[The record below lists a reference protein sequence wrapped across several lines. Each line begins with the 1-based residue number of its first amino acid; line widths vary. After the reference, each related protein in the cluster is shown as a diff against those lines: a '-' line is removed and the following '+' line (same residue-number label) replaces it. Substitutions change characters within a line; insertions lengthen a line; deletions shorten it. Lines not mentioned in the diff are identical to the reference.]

1 MVIKVI
7 IIYQHL
13 KSKRKWKKRDILVN
27 DAQSQSRFKLHT
39 DVETFGELK
48 ELLLEKGINLDN
60 VTVTEG
66 ISKTSFVSDGSLL
79 PKDQLYKGRKTNE
92 LLILI
97 TPNKKI
103 KLGLSRQDVLKHIKN
118 EGLQGVIKEHF
129 GKNYTNVSTA
139 ELVEFLADNQEKE
152 EKKAKYTV
160 SKVTCVLTEKL
171 LEIGAEIAKLAALVE
186 ISYRKAMKEGEPEDC
201 KSTKVSPLET
211 KGGLS
216 EEDLDEAFE
225 NME

>member
-1 MVIKVI
+1 MEA
-7 IIYQHL
+7 
-13 KSKRKWKKRDILVN
+13 RDILVN

-39 DVETFGELK
+39 NVETFGELK
-48 ELLLEKGINLDN
+48 TLLLEKGINLDN

-66 ISKTSFVSDGSLL
+66 ISKTSFVSDDSLL

-103 KLGLSRQDVLKHIKN
+103 KLGLSRQEVLKHIKE
-118 EGLQGVIKEHF
+118 EGLQGVVKEHF
-129 GKNYTNVSTA
+129 GKNFTNVSTT

-152 EKKAKYTV
+152 EKKKAKYTV
-160 SKVTCVLTEKL
+160 SEVTCPLAEKL
-171 LEIGAEIAKLAALVE
+171 LEIGAEIAKLAAIVE
-186 ISYRKAMKEGEPEDC
+186 TSYRKAMEEGKSEDC
-201 KSTKVSPLET
+201 CKSSAKTSPLET

-225 NME
+225 DME

>member
-1 MVIKVI
+1 MEA
-7 IIYQHL
+7 
-13 KSKRKWKKRDILVN
+13 RDILVN

-39 DVETFGELK
+39 DVETFGELRT
-48 ELLLEKGINLDN
+48 LLLDKGINLDN

-66 ISKTSFVSDGSLL
+66 ISKTSFVSDDSLL

-103 KLGLSRQDVLKHIKN
+103 KLGLSRQEVLKYIKDT
-118 EGLQGVIKEHF
+118 GLQDVIKEHF

-152 EKKAKYTV
+152 EKKKAKYTV
-160 SKVTCVLTEKL
+160 SEVTCPLTEKL

-186 ISYRKAMKEGEPEDC
+186 TSYRKAMKEGKPEDC

-225 NME
+225 DME

>member
-1 MVIKVI
+1 MEA
-7 IIYQHL
+7 
-13 KSKRKWKKRDILVN
+13 RDILVN

-48 ELLLEKGINLDN
+48 TLLLEKGISLEN

-66 ISKTSFVSDGSLL
+66 ISKTSFVSDDSLL

-103 KLGLSRQDVLKHIKN
+103 KLGLSRQEVLKYIKDT
-118 EGLQGVIKEHF
+118 GLQGAIKEHF

-139 ELVEFLADNQEKE
+139 ELVEFLADNHEKE
-152 EKKAKYTV
+152 EEKKVKYTV
-160 SKVTCVLTEKL
+160 SKVTCPLTEKL

-186 ISYRKAMKEGEPEDC
+186 TSYRKVMKEGKHEDC

-225 NME
+225 DME

>member
-1 MVIKVI
+1 MEA
-7 IIYQHL
+7 
-13 KSKRKWKKRDILVN
+13 RDILVN
-27 DAQSQSRFKLHT
+27 DSQSQSRFKLHT
-39 DVETFGELK
+39 DVKTFGELK

-66 ISKTSFVSDGSLL
+66 ISKTSFVSDDSLL

-103 KLGLSRQDVLKHIKN
+103 KLGLSRQDVLKYIKN
-118 EGLQGVIKEHF
+118 EGLQGAINEHF

-139 ELVEFLADNQEKE
+139 ELVEFLADNQEKKE
-152 EKKAKYTV
+152 EKAKYTV
-160 SKVTCVLTEKL
+160 SEVTCPLTEKL
-171 LEIGAEIAKLAALVE
+171 LEIGAEIAKLAAIVE
-186 ISYRKAMKEGEPEDC
+186 TSYRKTMKEGEPSDCC
-201 KSTKVSPLET
+201 KSNVKTSPLET

-216 EEDLDEAFE
+216 EEDLDGAFE
-225 NME
+225 DIE

>member
-1 MVIKVI
+1 MEA
-7 IIYQHL
+7 
-13 KSKRKWKKRDILVN
+13 RDILVN

-39 DVETFGELK
+39 DVETFGGLK
-48 ELLLEKGINLDN
+48 TLLLEKGISLEN

-66 ISKTSFVSDGSLL
+66 ISKTSFVSDDSLL

-118 EGLQGVIKEHF
+118 EGLQGAIKEHF
-129 GKNYTNVSTA
+129 GKNFTNVSTA

-152 EKKAKYTV
+152 EEKKAKYTV
-160 SKVTCVLTEKL
+160 SEITCPLTEKL

-186 ISYRKAMKEGEPEDC
+186 TSYRKTMQEKGKAECC
-201 KSTKVSPLET
+201 KSSAKTSPLET

-225 NME
+225 DME

>member
-1 MVIKVI
+1 MEA
-7 IIYQHL
+7 
-13 KSKRKWKKRDILVN
+13 RDILVN

-48 ELLLEKGINLDN
+48 TLLLEKGISLEN

-66 ISKTSFVSDGSLL
+66 ISKTSFVSDDSLL

-118 EGLQGVIKEHF
+118 EGLQGAIKEHF

-152 EKKAKYTV
+152 EEKKDKYTV
-160 SKVTCVLTEKL
+160 SEVTCSLTEKL
-171 LEIGAEIAKLAALVE
+171 LEIGAEIANLAALVE
-186 ISYRKAMKEGEPEDC
+186 TSYRKAMKEGESEDC
-201 KSTKVSPLET
+201 CKSSAKTTPLET

-225 NME
+225 DME

>member
-1 MVIKVI
+1 MEA
-7 IIYQHL
+7 
-13 KSKRKWKKRDILVN
+13 RDILVN

-48 ELLLEKGINLDN
+48 TLLLDKGINLDN

-66 ISKTSFVSDGSLL
+66 ISKTSFVSDDSLL

-118 EGLQGVIKEHF
+118 EGLQGAIKEHF

-152 EKKAKYTV
+152 EEKKAKYTV
-160 SKVTCVLTEKL
+160 SKVTCPLTEKL

-186 ISYRKAMKEGEPEDC
+186 TSYRKAMKEGESEDC
-201 KSTKVSPLET
+201 CKSSAKTSPLET

-225 NME
+225 DME

>member
-1 MVIKVI
+1 MEA
-7 IIYQHL
+7 
-13 KSKRKWKKRDILVN
+13 RDILVN

-48 ELLLEKGINLDN
+48 TLLLEKGINLDN

-66 ISKTSFVSDGSLL
+66 ISKNSFVSDDSLL

-103 KLGLSRQDVLKHIKN
+103 KLGLSRQDMLKHIKN
-118 EGLQGVIKEHF
+118 EGLQGAINEHF

-139 ELVEFLADNQEKE
+139 ELVEFLACNEEEEKE
-152 EKKAKYTV
+152 EKAKYTV
-160 SKVTCVLTEKL
+160 YKVTCPLTEKL
-171 LEIGAEIAKLAALVE
+171 LEIGAEIAKLAALLE
-186 ISYRKAMKEGEPEDC
+186 ASYRKAMKEGESKDCC
-201 KSTKVSPLET
+201 KSSAKTSPLET

-225 NME
+225 DME

>member
-1 MVIKVI
+1 MEA
-7 IIYQHL
+7 
-13 KSKRKWKKRDILVN
+13 RDILVN

-48 ELLLEKGINLDN
+48 TLLLEKGINLEN

-66 ISKTSFVSDGSLL
+66 ISKTSFVSDDSLL

-118 EGLQGVIKEHF
+118 EGLQGAIKEHF

-139 ELVEFLADNQEKE
+139 ELVKFLADNQEKE
-152 EKKAKYTV
+152 EEKKAKYTV
-160 SKVTCVLTEKL
+160 SEVTCSLAEKL

-186 ISYRKAMKEGEPEDC
+186 TSYRKAMKEGEPENC
-201 KSTKVSPLET
+201 KSTKVTPLET

-225 NME
+225 DME